1 MRLRTVT
8 ILLVVAVLAVVIA
21 AVIVGTATGPRA
33 GLADSAGAGSS
44 AVESG
49 AGTEAGQASRSPAAA
64 TPTPGAP
71 HKDKTDKNK
80 PDKNKPDDGGPSS
93 GKEGNP
99 SISTPVPYRLPGS
112 TPPDSTPPAPKALVS
127 APLPATASARGSI
140 VKGFPAVIP
149 QAPEST
155 ITFSSVATEGDRMQ
169 MGLEATTSVSA
180 DGVLSYYRTVFEPLG
195 LVAAPAPAVEG
206 SAALSFVRGGNGI
219 TVTVSTSAGS
229 ARAHYIVTGIFIAG
243 T

>member
-71 HKDKTDKNK
+71 NKKKSDKNK
-80 PDKNKPDDGGPSS
+80 SDDGGPSS

-206 SAALSFVRGGNGI
+206 STALSFVRGGNGI

-229 ARAHYIVTGIFIAG
+229 ARAHYIVTGVFIAG

>member
-21 AVIVGTATGPRA
+21 AVIVGTAHRASSAACRQRGCRPQRRRERCRHRGRTGQPVPGCRY
-33 GLADSAGAGSS
+33 ADSRS
-44 AVESG
+44 
-49 AGTEAGQASRSPAAA
+49 TQQGQNRQEQ
-64 TPTPGAP
+64 
-71 HKDKTDKNK
+71 

-112 TPPDSTPPAPKALVS
+112 TPPTRHRPQPKALVS

-169 MGLEATTSVSA
+169 MGLDATTSVSA
-180 DGVLSYYRTVFEPLG
+180 DGVLSIT
-195 LVAAPAPAVEG
+195 APCSSPSASWRHPPPRWTDRLRCPS
-206 SAALSFVRGGNGI
+206 SAAAMASRSPCRPRQAVR
-219 TVTVSTSAGS
+219 SAL
-229 ARAHYIVTGIFIAG
+229 HVTGVFIAG

>member
-8 ILLVVAVLAVVIA
+8 ILLGVAVLAVVIA

-33 GLADSAGAGSS
+33 GLADSAGAGPS
-44 AVESG
+44 AVENGTG
-49 AGTEAGQASRSPAAA
+49 AEAGQASRSPAAA

-71 HKDKTDKNK
+71 NKKKSDKNK
-80 PDKNKPDDGGPSS
+80 SDGGPSS

-99 SISTPVPYRLPGS
+99 SVSTPVPYRLPGS
-112 TPPDSTPPAPKALVS
+112 TPDSTPSPAPKALVS

-155 ITFSSVATEGDRMQ
+155 VTFSSVASEGDRMQ
-169 MGLEATTSVSA
+169 LGLEATTSVSA

-219 TVTVSTSAGS
+219 TVTVSTPAGS
-229 ARAHYIVTGIFIAG
+229 ARAHYIVTGVFIAG